1 MKGKLFYAGLFFVLI
16 LAACNSETDKRG
28 TFDTRGMK
36 LSGDR
41 MTPEVLWSFGRLGNA
56 SLSPDGSTLLY
67 TVSYSH
73 IEENRTYT
81 DVYVMSVKGGEPVQL
96 THTYVN
102 ESQVAWRPD
111 GQKITFLSSESGTV
125 QLWEM
130 NADGAARRRISEIPG
145 GITGYQFSP
154 DMQHLV
160 YSKKVKL
167 DKSVVDMYPD
177 LPLTNAHIEEDLMYR
192 HWDSWHDYAYSHLF
206 VVPIGS
212 DRMISSGTDIM
223 EGERFNA
230 PMKPFGGMEQVS
242 WTPCGKGLA
251 YTCKKLTGKDY
262 AVSTNSDI
270 YLYELESGET
280 VNLTEG
286 MMGYDKNPKFSPDG
300 SLMLWESMARDG
312 YEADKNRLMVMDL
325 NTGVVR
331 DFSAGFDHDVSGP
344 VWDDSGAFIWYT
356 SNVHATEQIY
366 LLDLNSGSV
375 NRITEG
381 VHNLSGVMQTGESL
395 VATRVSM
402 SAPADLIRID
412 MRSGSMVNLT
422 NINSGLL
429 EQLEMGHV
437 EERWV
442 TTTDNK
448 QMLVWVIYPPHFD
461 PAKKYPAILYCQGG
475 PQSGVSQFWS
485 YRWNFQMMAAN
496 DYIVVAPNRR
506 GLPGF
511 GTEWNEQISGDWGG
525 QNLKDYLS
533 AIDAVAKEPFVD
545 ETRMGAVGA
554 SYGGYSVYWL
564 AGNHNGR
571 FNAFISHCGV
581 FNMDMMYDTTEE
593 MFFVNW
599 DLGGPYWERPDNRY
613 EFSPHLFVK
622 NWDTPILVIHG
633 AKDFR
638 VPESQGMAAF
648 NAAQMRNIPS
658 RFLYFPEENHW
669 VLSAQNGILWQREFA
684 GWLNRWLK
692 PQE

>member
-1 MKGKLFYAGLFFVLI
+1 MKGKLFYAGLLFVLV
-16 LAACNSETDKRG
+16 LSACSSETERRG

-36 LSGDR
+36 LFSSR
-41 MTPEVLWSFGRLGNA
+41 MTPEVLWSFGRLGSA
-56 SLSPDGSTLLY
+56 SLSPDGSMLLY
-67 TVSYSH
+67 TISYSN

-81 DVYVMSVKGGEPVQL
+81 DVYVLLVNGGEPVQL
-96 THTYVN
+96 THTYAN

-130 NADGAARRRISEIPG
+130 NPDGTARRRISEIPG

-177 LPLTNAHIEEDLMYR
+177 LPLANARIEEDLMYR
-192 HWDSWHDYAYSHLF
+192 HWDSWHDYTYSHLF
-206 VVPIGS
+206 VVPIGN

-230 PMKPFGGMEQVS
+230 PMKPFGGMEQVA

-270 YLYELESGET
+270 YLYELETGET

-331 DFSAGFDHDVSGP
+331 DFSADFDHDVSGP
-344 VWDDSGAFIWYT
+344 VWDDSGAFIWFT

-366 LLDLNSGSV
+366 LLDLNEGSI

-412 MRSGSMVNLT
+412 MRSGSMANLT

-429 EQLEMGHV
+429 EQLEMGQV

-448 QMLVWVIYPPHFD
+448 QMLVWVIYPPNFD

-613 EFSPHLFVK
+613 AFSPHLFVK

-648 NAAQMRNIPS
+648 NAAQMRGIPS

>member
-16 LAACNSETDKRG
+16 LAACSSETDKRG

-41 MTPEVLWSFGRLGNA
+41 ITPEVLWSFGRLGNA

-96 THTYVN
+96 THTYTN

-130 NADGAARRRISEIPG
+130 NADGTARRRISEIPG

-177 LPLTNAHIEEDLMYR
+177 LPLTNARIEEDLMYR
-192 HWDSWHDYAYSHLF
+192 HWDSWHDYTYSHLF
-206 VVPIGS
+206 VVPIGN

-223 EGERFNA
+223 EGERYNA
-230 PMKPFGGMEQVS
+230 PMKPFGGMEQVT

-251 YTCKKLTGKDY
+251 YTCKKLTGRDY

-344 VWDDSGAFIWYT
+344 VWDDSGAFIWFT

-533 AIDAVAKEPFVD
+533 AIDAVAKESFVD

-613 EFSPHLFVK
+613 EFSPHSFVK